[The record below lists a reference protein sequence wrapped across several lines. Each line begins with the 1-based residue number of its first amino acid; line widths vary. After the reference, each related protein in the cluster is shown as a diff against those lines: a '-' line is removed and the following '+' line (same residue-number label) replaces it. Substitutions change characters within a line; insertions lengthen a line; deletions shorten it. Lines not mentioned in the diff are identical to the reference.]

1 MLWARSTS
9 RRVALVCMMCWK
21 MVSCGGPCTVT
32 FGKSCAAGAELL
44 SHIATFQEMDPRG
57 LLAKRTGLWNARKK
71 WVARKGLTNRNDWQV
86 AVGEEAWPCQVMLSP
101 PRSHRCM
108 LSRSRVKDPRANP
121 GWKDGMPSTLKYFL
135 TGRTPATSAAR
146 DENRGVA
153 ADRDARGHR
162 IAVELGV
169 FCAAVAAARSFT
181 PAHMLSCPRRARVRR
196 PLQGRL
202 PCAVTLLR
210 PQLPTKIV
218 AQLWPSARP
227 CAPPPPISSPGTES
241 NGTLKATRKREADRH
256 GEADSP
262 SSRRRP
268 RAHAALHSRPFP
280 PPPAPARFCDLCT
293 PGSIIIDSFVQS
305 SVNLRETTTVPSS
318 RQPARLAFACGQR
331 GDGTS

>member
-21 MVSCGGPCTVT
+21 MVCCGGPCTVT

-86 AVGEEAWPCQVMLSP
+86 TVGEEAWPCQVILSP

-121 GWKDGMPSTLKYFL
+121 GWKDGMPSTPKYFL

-181 PAHMLSCPRRARVRR
+181 PAPRR
-196 PLQGRL
+196 
-202 PCAVTLLR
+202 
-210 PQLPTKIV
+210 
-218 AQLWPSARP
+218 
-227 CAPPPPISSPGTES
+227 
-241 NGTLKATRKREADRH
+241 
-256 GEADSP
+256 
-262 SSRRRP
+262 
-268 RAHAALHSRPFP
+268 
-280 PPPAPARFCDLCT
+280 
-293 PGSIIIDSFVQS
+293 
-305 SVNLRETTTVPSS
+305 
-318 RQPARLAFACGQR
+318 
-331 GDGTS
+331 